1 MTRPIDLRSDTV
13 TKPSEAMRAAMAAAD
28 VGDDWYG
35 DDPTVNLLQDTAAEA
50 VGKEAALYVATGT
63 MGNQIALH
71 VQARA
76 GHFVACAQ
84 HSHVATTEVSTSAIL
99 SGIAFHGIP
108 SEDGRITPEQ
118 VDEAL
123 APDPYD
129 VEVIDVLS
137 VENTHQVGGGTPWP
151 VEELRAVTAVAR
163 DRGVRVHMDGA
174 RLFNAC
180 AATGAHV
187 TDYTSNVDT
196 VMFCLSKGLGAPIGS
211 MLCGSADFIRDARR
225 TRILIGGAWRQA
237 GIMAAAG
244 LIALRDGPGRLH
256 DDHANARRLAEG
268 IAEATPATID
278 PESVRSNILFVDT
291 AAAGID
297 GWEARERL
305 HDAGVLSNVVSGKL
319 RLVTHLGVSAQDV
332 EEAITVW
339 RKVAEDAGAGK

>member
-35 DDPTVNLLQDTAAEA
+35 DDPTVNVLQDTAAEV

-76 GHFVACAQ
+76 GHFVAAEQ
-84 HSHVATTEVSTSAIL
+84 NSHVATTEVSTSAIL

-137 VENTHQVGGGTPWP
+137 LENTHQVGGGTPWP
-151 VEELRAVTAVAR
+151 VDELRAVTAVAR

-187 TDYTSNVDT
+187 TDYTSNVDS

-211 MLCGSADFIRDARR
+211 MLCGSEDFIRDAKRSRILLGGDHGRGRADRPSRR
-225 TRILIGGAWRQA
+225 TRTAARGPCQRPPPGRGDRRGDAGDDRSGGRSFEHPVRGHRGGRRRRLGGA
-237 GIMAAAG
+237 
-244 LIALRDGPGRLH
+244 
-256 DDHANARRLAEG
+256 
-268 IAEATPATID
+268 
-278 PESVRSNILFVDT
+278 
-291 AAAGID
+291 
-297 GWEARERL
+297 
-305 HDAGVLSNVVSGKL
+305 
-319 RLVTHLGVSAQDV
+319 
-332 EEAITVW
+332 
-339 RKVAEDAGAGK
+339 